1 MKDADLLFLTE
12 NKRSLSHIA
21 TLLRGFAIY
30 ASMPF
35 NITKDGDLRIM
46 ANLVDT
52 GLVLLH
58 YIPFDENIV
67 ECLRPLLNVAVE
79 LISRHVRIQNFD
91 KEQMDTC
98 TILNSIQP
106 TQGTN

>member
-1 MKDADLLFLTE
+1 MKDTELLFQTE
-12 NKRSLSHIA
+12 NKRNPSNIT

-35 NITKDGDLRIM
+35 NLTKGSDLRIM

-67 ECLRPLLNVAVE
+67 ECLRPLQA
-79 LISRHVRIQNFD
+79 
-91 KEQMDTC
+91 
-98 TILNSIQP
+98 
-106 TQGTN
+106 TQGAN

>member
-1 MKDADLLFLTE
+1 VKDTELLFQTE
-12 NKRSLSHIA
+12 NKRNPSNIT

-35 NITKDGDLRIM
+35 NLTKGSDLRIM

-67 ECLRPLLNVAVE
+67 ECLRPLLNVALE
-79 LISRHVRIQNFD
+79 LISRHVRMQNFE
-91 KEQMDTC
+91 KEHMDTC
-98 TILNSIQP
+98 TISHSLQA
-106 TQGTN
+106 TQGAN